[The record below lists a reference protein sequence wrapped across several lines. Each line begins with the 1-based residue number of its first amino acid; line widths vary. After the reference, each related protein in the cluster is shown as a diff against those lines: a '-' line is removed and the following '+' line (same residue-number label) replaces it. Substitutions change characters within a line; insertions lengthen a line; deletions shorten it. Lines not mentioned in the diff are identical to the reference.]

1 MKKWSILAFIIA
13 AVCIF
18 QPTTTFAKQ
27 QYPSKL
33 NIDPNEAFIGTYRW
47 YDTGAFKIEIAME
60 QLKQC
65 TGSREK
71 KLWVTL
77 HYSPTRQMSG
87 KMMDTSVLYSCQLA
101 NMGSFSN
108 GQYAYGFAT
117 KYTGGRV
124 FCGLKTE
131 NVLMFQ

>member
-1 MKKWSILAFIIA
+1 MKKWSFFAFIIA

-27 QYPSKL
+27 SHSSKL

-47 YDTGAFKIEIAME
+47 FDTGSFKIEIPID

-65 TGSREK
+65 TGTREK

-77 HYSPTRQMSG
+77 HYSSTRQMAG
-87 KMMDTSVLYSCQLA
+87 QMLNTVLYSCSLA

-124 FCGLKTE
+124 FCGVKSE
-131 NVLMFQ
+131 NVLMYQ